1 MPVGAEITAGLFQ
14 VWWWQ
19 LILLF
24 ASGHISPHSLSR
36 KPKIA
41 TDIYIKQ
48 HTHWK
53 RQFGLSGL
61 RSVGILGS
69 FPALR
74 GQEEVLCHWDPG
86 ENVLPGSTSGKAH
99 VRVLSR
105 QTEQVFMALL
115 FQVLVLCLNPLLQF
129 AVNYHILNPVDVCT
143 GGLICL
149 FLIIG
154 LQRLLSQPPAS
165 RAIVRNKFKLS

>member
-1 MPVGAEITAGLFQ
+1 MPVAAEITVGLVQ

-19 LILLF
+19 IILLF

-48 HTHWK
+48 HAHWK
-53 RQFGLSGL
+53 RQFGLSGP
-61 RSVGILGS
+61 RSVGILGL

-74 GQEEVLCHWDPG
+74 GQEVLCHWDPG

-99 VRVLSR
+99 VHVLSR
-105 QTEQVFMALL
+105 QTGQVFMALL
-115 FQVLVLCLNPLLQF
+115 FQVLVLYLNPLLQF
-129 AVNYHILNPVDVCT
+129 AVNCHILNPVDVCT

-154 LQRLLSQPPAS
+154 LQKLLSQPPAS
-165 RAIVRNKFKLS
+165 RALIRNKSKLS